1 MSSSDDESDS
11 QGSDSVSVHDSF
23 LPEWQGDEVACE
35 MCGDAGGAAS
45 LVICENVDK
54 GCD

>member
-1 MSSSDDESDS
+1 MSSSDDDS
-11 QGSDSVSVHDSF
+11 EPQGSDAASVHESF

-45 LVICENVDK
+45 LVICDNIIK

>member
-1 MSSSDDESDS
+1 MSSSESDDEP

-45 LVICENVDK
+45 LVICENVDR